1 MALVAVSLL
10 SLPFLS
16 GPSVATPIPDTDPN
30 QDPRTL
36 PEVVV
41 LRDWANSFRA
51 ALVKAK
57 LERTQLKGH
66 RVACKLKLNPSG
78 SPEEVSVDKSST
90 DSAIDH
96 IAEDIVGKAIESVR
110 PSRPFQQ
117 ALEVVVFFF
126 PEPLNGF
133 DDVRVKLRE
142 NDRLILLSPSIP
154 YADPV
159 ELSRVEENP
168 KDPKD
173 LEPWFAKCENK
184 IKLAFSGCEPFIQH
198 PVSCSF
204 TIEKDG
210 SVSSLKVI
218 DPTGFEKIDR
228 GVAGLIRR
236 AAPFELPP
244 SDVPLK
250 TGLVA
255 KFQKG
260 YSCEVKVDLKSN

>member
-1 MALVAVSLL
+1 MNSFSLKVALVAVSLL

-126 PEPLNGF
+126 PEPL
-133 DDVRVKLRE
+133 
-142 NDRLILLSPSIP
+142 
-154 YADPV
+154 
-159 ELSRVEENP
+159 
-168 KDPKD
+168 
-173 LEPWFAKCENK
+173 
-184 IKLAFSGCEPFIQH
+184 
-198 PVSCSF
+198 
-204 TIEKDG
+204 
-210 SVSSLKVI
+210 
-218 DPTGFEKIDR
+218 
-228 GVAGLIRR
+228 
-236 AAPFELPP
+236 
-244 SDVPLK
+244 
-250 TGLVA
+250 
-255 KFQKG
+255 
-260 YSCEVKVDLKSN
+260 